1 MTDQAL
7 QEALS
12 GVTSDLFKAVMGSV
26 CTPVTVVTAFD
37 GERPHGTTVS
47 AFSSLSL
54 TPPMVLVALDE
65 KSDLLAMLHSSS
77 RFGINILSHAQDGL
91 AGQFATKGG
100 DKFAGVDWAP
110 RAGAPHILNSA
121 CWFSCEVASLVSGGD
136 HTIVLGN
143 VIETDYLD
151 HAPLTYHRRSFGTH
165 AALPE
170 RAS

>member
-1 MTDQAL
+1 
-7 QEALS
+7 
-12 GVTSDLFKAVMGSV
+12 MGSV

-65 KSDLLAMLHSSS
+65 ASDLLALLQTSS

-91 AGQFATKGG
+91 AGRFATKGG
-100 DKFAGVDWAP
+100 DKFADVDWSP
-110 RAGAPHILNSA
+110 RAGAPHILDSA
-121 CWFSCEVASLVSGGD
+121 CWISCEVANLVPGGD

-151 HAPLTYHRRSFGTH
+151 YAPLTYHRRSFGTH